1 MAVEYSASVIDHFIN
16 PRNVGKLENP
26 DGEGTCGDP
35 ACGDYL
41 SIYIKVKDEIIED
54 ISFLVYG
61 CAGAI
66 ATSSVTTVLAK
77 GKTLAEAKKITESDV
92 IKALG
97 GLPEVK
103 LHCSLLGIEA
113 LRKSIAD
120 YYRKKA

>member
-1 MAVEYSASVIDHFIN
+1 MASEYTAAVIDHFIN
-16 PRNVGKLENP
+16 PRNVGKLTDP

-35 ACGDYL
+35 SCGDYL

-77 GKTLAEAKKITESDV
+77 GKTLEEAKQ
-92 IKALG
+92 LQR
-97 GLPEVK
+97 LM
-103 LHCSLLGIEA
+103 
-113 LRKSIAD
+113 
-120 YYRKKA
+120 

>member
-1 MAVEYSASVIDHFIN
+1 MAVEYSAAVIDHFIN